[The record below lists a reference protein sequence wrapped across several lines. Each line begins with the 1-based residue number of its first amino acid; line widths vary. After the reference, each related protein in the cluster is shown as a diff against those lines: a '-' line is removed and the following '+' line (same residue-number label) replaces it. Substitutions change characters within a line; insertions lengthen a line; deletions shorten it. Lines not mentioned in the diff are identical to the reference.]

1 MEDDQKEGIRKKA
14 FSGFFWRFFER
25 IAAQGV
31 QLLVSIIL
39 ARLLTPEDYG
49 IIALITVFISISTTI
64 VGSGLGNALIQKID
78 ADQIDFSSVFYIN
91 MLLGFLMYMLL
102 FAAAPLI
109 ADFYHEPALVKVLR
123 VLGLTLII
131 AGINGVQRAYVSR
144 HLQFKRFFFSTL
156 IGTLIS
162 ALIGIGMAYKGMG
175 YWALVAQNLTNH
187 CIDTLVLWFTVRW
200 RPTRDF
206 SLRRMKSLY
215 SFGWKLLASSLLNTM
230 YSNVFSLVVGKIYHS
245 ADLAYY
251 NRGNQIPALITTN
264 IDTSI
269 QSVLLP
275 VMSGIQNDRSRL
287 KAMVRRSIRIS
298 AFTMMPAMAGLA
310 AIAEP
315 LTCLLLTEKWL
326 PSVPYMR
333 VSCFLYSLWSIHTS
347 NLQAINAMG
356 RSDIFLK
363 LEVIKSILGIGML
376 VLTIPGGLGMMLAGM
391 CLNSILA
398 TAINA
403 APNRKFL
410 NYCYGEQIRDILP
423 AAALSAAMGIVVWT
437 ISLLNLNL
445 YLMLALQISMGAAL
459 YMGLAALFK
468 IDSFSYLIQTAKQ
481 FLYKRN
487 L

>member
-1 MEDDQKEGIRKKA
+1 MGYDQKEGIRKRA
-14 FSGFFWRFFER
+14 FSGFFWRLFER

-78 ADQIDFSSVFYIN
+78 ADQTDFSSVFYVN
-91 MLLGFLMYMLL
+91 MFLGVAMYGLL

-109 ADFYHEPALVKVLR
+109 AEFYHEAALTGVLR

-131 AGINGVQRAYVSR
+131 SGINGVQRAYVSR
-144 HLQFKRFFFSTL
+144 HMQFKRFFYSTI
-156 IGTLIS
+156 IGTMIS
-162 ALIGIGMAYKGMG
+162 ALIGISMAYGGLG
-175 YWALVAQNLTNH
+175 YWALVAQNLSNH
-187 CIDTLVLWFTVRW
+187 CIDTLILWFTVRW
-200 RPTRDF
+200 RPIREF
-206 SLRRMKSLY
+206 SFKRMKRLY
-215 SFGWKLLASSLLNTM
+215 SYGWKLLASSLLNTM
-230 YSNVFSLVVGKIYHS
+230 YSNLFSLVVGKVYCS
-245 ADLAYY
+245 SDLAYY

-275 VMSGIQNDRSRL
+275 VMSGVQNDRTRL
-287 KAMVRRSIRIS
+287 KAMVRRSITVS
-298 AFTMMPAMAGLA
+298 AFVMMPAMAGLA
-310 AIAEP
+310 AVAEP
-315 LTCLLLTEKWL
+315 LTRLLLTEKWL
-326 PSVPYMR
+326 PCVPYMR
-333 VSCFLYSLWSIHTS
+333 ISCFMYALWSIHTS

-363 LEVIKSILGIGML
+363 LEILKSVLGMVVL
-376 VLTIPGGLGMMLAGM
+376 LLTIPGGLRIMLAGM

-410 NYCYGEQIRDILP
+410 NYRYMEQIRDILP
-423 AAALSAAMGIVVWT
+423 AAILSVAMGAAVWMF
-437 ISLLNLNL
+437 SLLDLNL
-445 YLMLALQISMGAAL
+445 YAMLSVQILFGAAM
-459 YMGLAALFK
+459 YTGLAALFK
-468 IDSFSYLIQTAKQ
+468 MESFCYLIQTAKQ
-481 FLYKRN
+481 FRYKRS